1 VFDAWFDPNAVG
13 AWLFATPGGISKHV
27 EIDACVGGGFA
38 IHEQRG
44 DSLAT
49 HFGTYLEIVRPN
61 RIVFTFGTER
71 QESTTVM
78 MVDIRP
84 DSGGG
89 GLLTLTHR
97 LDPEWAALDASIRAG
112 WASILEGLARAT
124 GEPGNGHT
132 LILHRTFD
140 APRILVWKAWT
151 EAEHMT
157 RWLCPTGFRV
167 LFAEVDLKTGGK
179 WRSGMRSPEGNEY
192 VAGGEYREIRQ
203 PSRLVLTHKWERNDL
218 EPRATT
224 DNGHAE
230 RARWKDRHDLRPV
243 WPRQRG
249 LRPLAQGGLDRRVRQ
264 SGVARKRHGPG
275 QPLRGHHAHTFK
287 GSNAPQCSGHHRG
300 AFDRRAAR
308 PSLARGAA

>member
-1 VFDAWFDPNAVG
+1 MRLATDELNLTLVVSRRFAASPERVFDAWFDPNAVG

-71 QESTTVM
+71 QESTTVV

-84 DSGGG
+84 DSGGGG

-124 GEPGNGHT
+124 GNVPDITAAHSIDARRDLRWRVGRHETGLGR
-132 LILHRTFD
+132 RTP
-140 APRILVWKAWT
+140 ARRLSRKP
-151 EAEHMT
+151 MT
-157 RWLCPTGFRV
+157 T
-167 LFAEVDLKTGGK
+167 A
-179 WRSGMRSPEGNEY
+179 
-192 VAGGEYREIRQ
+192 ARQ
-203 PSRLVLTHKWERNDL
+203 PRDPSTSFHRRL
-218 EPRATT
+218 
-224 DNGHAE
+224 
-230 RARWKDRHDLRPV
+230 
-243 WPRQRG
+243 QR
-249 LRPLAQGGLDRRVRQ
+249 RT
-264 SGVARKRHGPG
+264 S
-275 QPLRGHHAHTFK
+275 
-287 GSNAPQCSGHHRG
+287 
-300 AFDRRAAR
+300 
-308 PSLARGAA
+308 

>member
-1 VFDAWFDPNAVG
+1 MRLATDELNLTLVVSRRFVASPERVFDAWFDPNAVG

-27 EIDACVGGGFA
+27 EIDACVSGGFA

-71 QESTTVM
+71 QESTTVV

-97 LDPEWAALDASIRAG
+97 LDLEWAALDASIRAG
-112 WASILEGLARAT
+112 WASILDGLARAT

-179 WRSGMRSPEGNEY
+179 WRSGMLSPERNEY
-192 VAGGEYREIRQ
+192 VAGGEYREIKQ

-224 DNGHAE
+224 EITVTLNE
-230 RARWKDRHDLRPV
+230 RDGKTEMIFV
-243 WPRQRG
+243 
-249 LRPLAQGGLDRRVRQ
+249 Q
-264 SGVARKRHGPG
+264 SGLGSVDSALSH
-275 QPLRGHHAHTFK
+275 K
-287 GSNAPQCSGHHRG
+287 GGWTG
-300 AFDRRAAR
+300 AFDN
-308 PSLARGAA
+308 LALLASVMAQANP